1 MADTPNPPA
10 VPEDDDALFGED
22 KEADVLFKARMG
34 IINLA
39 LGYWKVGVGLLGVVL
54 LVSLVYGLWTS
65 HVQKTQRAAHAQ
77 IAEAFEPVREAFE
90 LEDETQ
96 RDAALTQV
104 AREVEASAESASG
117 PAAAYGFIRAAQL
130 YEELGDS
137 AASAQSWKKAH
148 EVGAGGVLGW
158 SCAVGHA
165 TALADGGDLAGAA
178 AILRGLATSYPGL
191 EGAEA
196 MAQLAGLYIDADQPD
211 QAKTVITELTTRWPD
226 NPRAAEL
233 SARLGDG

>member
-1 MADTPNPPA
+1 MADNPTPPA
-10 VPEDDDALFGED
+10 VLEEDDALFGED

-39 LGYWKVGVGLLGVVL
+39 LGYWKAGVGLLGVVL

-104 AREVEASAESASG
+104 AREVEASAKAATG
-117 PAAAYGFIRAAQL
+117 PAAAYGFIRSAQL
-130 YEELGDS
+130 YEELGDT
-137 AASAQSWKKAH
+137 AASAQSWKQAH
-148 EVGAGGVLGW
+148 EVGASGVLGW

-165 TALADGGDLAGAA
+165 TALAETGDLATAA
-178 AILRGLATSYPGL
+178 TILQGLATSYPGL

-211 QAKTVITELTTRWPD
+211 QAKAVISDLATRWPD